1 MFPINRNRRL
11 RSSKVIR
18 DLVSEN
24 KINLT
29 DLIVPLF
36 IKDGKNIKEEIESM
50 PSYYRM
56 SLDVIEKEVKFLYEI
71 GLKSVL
77 LFVKVS
83 ENLKDNEGL
92 EAINP
97 NGLMQRA
104 IKTIKNSV
112 PEMVVI
118 TDVALDPYSIYGHDG
133 IVKNNKILNDST
145 NDVLSKMALSHAKSG
160 ADIIAPSDMMDG
172 RIKKIRETLELN
184 KFHETAI
191 MSYSIKY
198 ASNFYGPFRDA
209 VGSSLSLGSSSKD
222 TYQMNPANSN
232 EALYEVEL
240 DINEGADMVMVKPGM
255 PYLDIVYRVKN
266 TFKKPTFVY
275 QVSGEYSM
283 IKAACQNNW
292 LEEEKIVIESLVAFK
307 RAGADAILT
316 YFALD
321 VARLLQK

>member
-50 PSYYRM
+50 PSYFRM

-77 LFVKVS
+77 IFVKVS

-145 NDVLSKMALSHAKSG
+145 NDVLSKMALSHAESG

-209 VGSSLSLGSSSKD
+209 LKSKPNFGNKK
-222 TYQMNPANSN
+222 TYQMDFRNRD
-232 EALYEVEL
+232 EAFLEVKN
-240 DINEGADMVMVKPGM
+240 DIEEGADIIMIKPGL
-255 PYLDIVYRVKN
+255 PYLDIIRDIKENFSY
-266 TFKKPTFVY
+266 PIAVY

-283 IKAACQNNW
+283 LKAAAEKGW
-292 LEEEKIVIESLVAFK
+292 LDEEKVIIEQLTAFK
-307 RAGADAILT
+307 RAGASMIVSYHSIDIAKSL
-316 YFALD
+316 
-321 VARLLQK
+321 

>member
-56 SLDVIEKEVKFLYEI
+56 SIDVIEKEVKFLYEI

-133 IVKNNKILNDST
+133 IVKNYKILNDST
-145 NDVLSKMALSHAKSG
+145 NDVLSKMALSHAESG
-160 ADIIAPSDMMDG
+160 ADIVAPSDMMDG

-209 VGSSLSLGSSSKD
+209 LNSKPNFGD
-222 TYQMNPANSN
+222 KKTYQMDFRNRD
-232 EALYEVEL
+232 EAFLEVKNDLE
-240 DINEGADMVMVKPGM
+240 EGADIIMIKPGL
-255 PYLDIVYRVKN
+255 PYLDIIRDIKEN
-266 TFKKPTFVY
+266 FSCPIAVY

-283 IKAACQNNW
+283 LKAAAEKGW
-292 LEEEKIVIESLVAFK
+292 LDEKKVIIEQLTAFK
-307 RAGADAILT
+307 RAGASMIVSYHSIDIAKSL
-316 YFALD
+316 
-321 VARLLQK
+321 

>member
-50 PSYYRM
+50 PNYFRM
-56 SLDVIEKEVKFLYEI
+56 SIDIIEKEVKFLYKI

-77 LFVKVS
+77 LFVKIS
-83 ENLKDNEGL
+83 ENLKDNKGL

-97 NGLMQRA
+97 DGLMQRA

-145 NDVLSKMALSHAKSG
+145 NNVLSKMALSHAKSG

-172 RIKKIRETLELN
+172 RIKKIRKTLELN

-209 VGSSLSLGSSSKD
+209 LNSKPNFGNKK
-222 TYQMNPANSN
+222 TYQMDFRNRD
-232 EALYEVEL
+232 EAFLEVKN
-240 DINEGADMVMVKPGM
+240 DIEEGADIIMIKPGL
-255 PYLDIVYRVKN
+255 PYLDIIRDIKENFSY
-266 TFKKPTFVY
+266 PIAVY

-283 IKAACQNNW
+283 LKAAAEKGW
-292 LEEEKIVIESLVAFK
+292 LDEEKVIIEQLTAFK
-307 RAGADAILT
+307 RAGASMIVSYHSIDIAKSL
-316 YFALD
+316 
-321 VARLLQK
+321 

>member
-209 VGSSLSLGSSSKD
+209 LNSKPNFGD
-222 TYQMNPANSN
+222 KKTYQMDFRNRD
-232 EALYEVEL
+232 EAFLEVKNDLE
-240 DINEGADMVMVKPGM
+240 EGADIIMIKPGL
-255 PYLDIVYRVKN
+255 PYLDIIRDIKEN
-266 TFKKPTFVY
+266 FSCPIAVY

-283 IKAACQNNW
+283 LKAAAEKGW
-292 LEEEKIVIESLVAFK
+292 LDEKKVIIEQLTAFK
-307 RAGADAILT
+307 RSGASMIVSYHSIDIAKSL
-316 YFALD
+316 
-321 VARLLQK
+321 

>member
-145 NDVLSKMALSHAKSG
+145 NDVLSKMALSHAESG
-160 ADIIAPSDMMDG
+160 ADIVAPSDMMDG

-198 ASNFYGPFRDA
+198 ASNFYGPVRDA
-209 VGSSLSLGSSSKD
+209 LNSKPNFGD
-222 TYQMNPANSN
+222 KKTYQMDFRNRN
-232 EALYEVEL
+232 EAFLEVKNDLE
-240 DINEGADMVMVKPGM
+240 EGADIIMIKPGL
-255 PYLDIVYRVKN
+255 PYLDIIRDIKEN
-266 TFKKPTFVY
+266 FSCPIAVY

-283 IKAACQNNW
+283 LKAAAEKGW
-292 LEEEKIVIESLVAFK
+292 LDEKKVIIEQLTAFK
-307 RAGADAILT
+307 RAGASMIVSYHSIDIAKSL
-316 YFALD
+316 
-321 VARLLQK
+321 

>member
-56 SLDVIEKEVKFLYEI
+56 SIDVIEKEVKFLYEI

-83 ENLKDNEGL
+83 KNLKDNEGL

-209 VGSSLSLGSSSKD
+209 LNSKPNFGD
-222 TYQMNPANSN
+222 KKTYQMDFRNRN
-232 EALYEVEL
+232 EAFLEVKNDLE
-240 DINEGADMVMVKPGM
+240 EGADIIMIKPGL
-255 PYLDIVYRVKN
+255 PYLDIIRDIKEN
-266 TFKKPTFVY
+266 FSCPIAVY

-283 IKAACQNNW
+283 LKAAAEKGW
-292 LEEEKIVIESLVAFK
+292 LDEKKVIIEQLTAFK
-307 RAGADAILT
+307 RAGASMIVSYHSIDIAKSL
-316 YFALD
+316 
-321 VARLLQK
+321 

>member
-56 SLDVIEKEVKFLYEI
+56 SIDVIEKEVKFLYEI

-209 VGSSLSLGSSSKD
+209 LNSKPNFGD
-222 TYQMNPANSN
+222 KKTYQMDFRNRD
-232 EALYEVEL
+232 EAFLEVKN
-240 DINEGADMVMVKPGM
+240 DIEEGADIIMIKPGL
-255 PYLDIVYRVKN
+255 PYLDIIRDIKEN
-266 TFKKPTFVY
+266 FSCPIAVY

-283 IKAACQNNW
+283 LKAAAEKGW
-292 LEEEKIVIESLVAFK
+292 LDEKKVIIEQLTAFK
-307 RAGADAILT
+307 RAGASMIVSYHSIDIAKSL
-316 YFALD
+316 
-321 VARLLQK
+321 

>member
-24 KINLT
+24 IINLT

-112 PEMVVI
+112 PEMVVV

-145 NDVLSKMALSHAKSG
+145 NDVLSKMALSHAESG

-209 VGSSLSLGSSSKD
+209 LNSKPNFGD
-222 TYQMNPANSN
+222 KKTYQMDFRNRD
-232 EALYEVEL
+232 EAFLEVKNDLE
-240 DINEGADMVMVKPGM
+240 EGADIIMIKPGL
-255 PYLDIVYRVKN
+255 PYLDIIRDIKEN
-266 TFKKPTFVY
+266 FSCPIAVY

-283 IKAACQNNW
+283 LKAAAEKGW
-292 LEEEKIVIESLVAFK
+292 LDEKKVIIEQLTAFK
-307 RAGADAILT
+307 RSGASMIVSYHSIDIAKSL
-316 YFALD
+316 
-321 VARLLQK
+321 

>member
-56 SLDVIEKEVKFLYEI
+56 SIDVIEKEVKFLYEI

-145 NDVLSKMALSHAKSG
+145 NDVLSKMALSHAESG

-209 VGSSLSLGSSSKD
+209 LNSKPNFGD
-222 TYQMNPANSN
+222 KKTYQMDFRNRD
-232 EALYEVEL
+232 EAFLEVKNDLE
-240 DINEGADMVMVKPGM
+240 EGADIIMIKPGL
-255 PYLDIVYRVKN
+255 PYLDIIRDIKEN
-266 TFKKPTFVY
+266 FSCPIAVY

-283 IKAACQNNW
+283 LKAAAEKGW
-292 LEEEKIVIESLVAFK
+292 LDEKKIIIEQLTAFK
-307 RAGADAILT
+307 RAGASMIVSYHSIDIAKSL
-316 YFALD
+316 
-321 VARLLQK
+321 

>member
-145 NDVLSKMALSHAKSG
+145 NDVLSKMALSHAESG
-160 ADIIAPSDMMDG
+160 ADIVAPSDMMDG

-209 VGSSLSLGSSSKD
+209 LNSKPNFGD
-222 TYQMNPANSN
+222 KKTYQMDFRNRD
-232 EALYEVEL
+232 EAFLEVKN
-240 DINEGADMVMVKPGM
+240 DIEEGADIIMIKPGL
-255 PYLDIVYRVKN
+255 PYLDIIRDIKEN
-266 TFKKPTFVY
+266 FSCPIAVY

-283 IKAACQNNW
+283 LKAAAEKGW
-292 LEEEKIVIESLVAFK
+292 LDEKKVIIEQLTAFK
-307 RAGADAILT
+307 RAGASMIVSYHSIDIAKSL
-316 YFALD
+316 
-321 VARLLQK
+321 

>member
-145 NDVLSKMALSHAKSG
+145 NDVLSKMALSHAESG

-209 VGSSLSLGSSSKD
+209 LNSKPNFGD
-222 TYQMNPANSN
+222 KKTYQMDFRNRD
-232 EALYEVEL
+232 EAFLEVKN
-240 DINEGADMVMVKPGM
+240 DIEEGADIIMIKPGL
-255 PYLDIVYRVKN
+255 PYLDIIRDIKEN
-266 TFKKPTFVY
+266 FSCPIAVY

-283 IKAACQNNW
+283 LKAAAEKGW
-292 LEEEKIVIESLVAFK
+292 LDEKKVIIEQLTAFK
-307 RAGADAILT
+307 RSGASMIVSYHSIDIAKSL
-316 YFALD
+316 
-321 VARLLQK
+321 

>member
-77 LFVKVS
+77 LFIKVS

-145 NDVLSKMALSHAKSG
+145 NDVLSKMALSHAESG

-209 VGSSLSLGSSSKD
+209 LNSKPNFGD
-222 TYQMNPANSN
+222 KKTYQMDFRNRN
-232 EALYEVEL
+232 EAFLEVKNDLE
-240 DINEGADMVMVKPGM
+240 EGADIIMIKPGL
-255 PYLDIVYRVKN
+255 PYLDIIRDIKEN
-266 TFKKPTFVY
+266 FSCPIAVY

-283 IKAACQNNW
+283 LKAAAEKGW
-292 LEEEKIVIESLVAFK
+292 LEEKKVIIEQLTAFK
-307 RAGADAILT
+307 RAGASMIVSYHSIDIAKSL
-316 YFALD
+316 
-321 VARLLQK
+321 

>member
-83 ENLKDNEGL
+83 EDLKDNEGL

-209 VGSSLSLGSSSKD
+209 LNSKPNFGD
-222 TYQMNPANSN
+222 KKTYQMDFRNRD
-232 EALYEVEL
+232 EAFLEVKNDLE
-240 DINEGADMVMVKPGM
+240 EGADIIMIKPGL
-255 PYLDIVYRVKN
+255 PYLDIIRDIKEN
-266 TFKKPTFVY
+266 FSCPIAVY

-283 IKAACQNNW
+283 LKAAAEKGW
-292 LEEEKIVIESLVAFK
+292 LDEKKVIIEQLTAFK
-307 RAGADAILT
+307 RAGASMIVSYHSIDIAKSL
-316 YFALD
+316 
-321 VARLLQK
+321 

>member
-50 PSYYRM
+50 PSYFRM

-97 NGLMQRA
+97 NGLMQKA

-145 NDVLSKMALSHAKSG
+145 NDVLSKMALSHAESG

-209 VGSSLSLGSSSKD
+209 LNSKPNFGD
-222 TYQMNPANSN
+222 KKTYQMDFRNRD
-232 EALYEVEL
+232 EAFLEVKN
-240 DINEGADMVMVKPGM
+240 DIEEGADIIMIKPGL
-255 PYLDIVYRVKN
+255 PYLDIIRDIKEN
-266 TFKKPTFVY
+266 FSCPIAVY

-283 IKAACQNNW
+283 LKAAAEKGW
-292 LEEEKIVIESLVAFK
+292 LDEKKVIIEQLTAFK
-307 RAGADAILT
+307 RAGASMIVSYHSIDIAKSL
-316 YFALD
+316 
-321 VARLLQK
+321 

>member
-56 SLDVIEKEVKFLYEI
+56 SLDVIDKEVKFLYEI

-112 PEMVVI
+112 PEMVII

-145 NDVLSKMALSHAKSG
+145 NDVLSKMALSHAESG

-209 VGSSLSLGSSSKD
+209 LNSKPNFGD
-222 TYQMNPANSN
+222 KKTYQMDFRNRD
-232 EALYEVEL
+232 EAFLEVKNDLE
-240 DINEGADMVMVKPGM
+240 EGADIIMIKPGL
-255 PYLDIVYRVKN
+255 PYLDIIRDIKEN
-266 TFKKPTFVY
+266 FSCPISVY

-283 IKAACQNNW
+283 LKAAAEKGW
-292 LEEEKIVIESLVAFK
+292 LDEKKVIIEQLTAFK
-307 RAGADAILT
+307 RAGASMIVSYHSIDIAKSL
-316 YFALD
+316 
-321 VARLLQK
+321 

>member
-104 IKTIKNSV
+104 VKTIKNSV
-112 PEMVVI
+112 PEIVVI

-133 IVKNNKILNDST
+133 IVKNNKILNDLT
-145 NDVLSKMALSHAKSG
+145 NDVLSKMALSHAESG

-184 KFHETAI
+184 KFHDTAI

-209 VGSSLSLGSSSKD
+209 LNSKPNFGD
-222 TYQMNPANSN
+222 KKTYQMDFRNRD
-232 EALYEVEL
+232 EAFLEVKN
-240 DINEGADMVMVKPGM
+240 DIEEGADIIMIKPGL
-255 PYLDIVYRVKN
+255 PYLDIIRDIKEN
-266 TFKKPTFVY
+266 FSCPIAVY

-283 IKAACQNNW
+283 LKAAAEKGW
-292 LEEEKIVIESLVAFK
+292 LDEKKVIIEQLTAFK
-307 RAGADAILT
+307 RAGASMIVSYHSIDIAKSL
-316 YFALD
+316 
-321 VARLLQK
+321 

>member
-36 IKDGKNIKEEIESM
+36 IKDGKNIKEEIKSM

-56 SLDVIEKEVKFLYEI
+56 SLDLIEKEVKFLYEI

-83 ENLKDNEGL
+83 KNLKDNQGL

-104 IKTIKNSV
+104 IKAIKNSV

-133 IVKNNKILNDST
+133 IVENNKILNDST
-145 NDVLSKMALSHAKSG
+145 NDVLSKMALSHAESG

-209 VGSSLSLGSSSKD
+209 LNSKPNFGD
-222 TYQMNPANSN
+222 KKTYQMDFRNRD
-232 EALYEVEL
+232 EAFLEVKNDLE
-240 DINEGADMVMVKPGM
+240 EGADIIMIKPGL
-255 PYLDIVYRVKN
+255 PYLDIIRDIKEN
-266 TFKKPTFVY
+266 FSCPIAVY

-283 IKAACQNNW
+283 LKAAAEKGW
-292 LEEEKIVIESLVAFK
+292 LDEKKVIIEQLTAFK
-307 RAGADAILT
+307 RAGASMIVSYHSIDIAKSL
-316 YFALD
+316 
-321 VARLLQK
+321 

>member
-56 SLDVIEKEVKFLYEI
+56 SLDIIEKEVKFLYEI

-133 IVKNNKILNDST
+133 IVKNNKILNDSS
-145 NDVLSKMALSHAKSG
+145 NNVLSKMALSHAESG
-160 ADIIAPSDMMDG
+160 ADIVAPSDMMDG

-209 VGSSLSLGSSSKD
+209 LNSKPNFGD
-222 TYQMNPANSN
+222 KKTYQMDFRNRN
-232 EALYEVEL
+232 EAFLEVKNDLE
-240 DINEGADMVMVKPGM
+240 EGADIIMIKPGL
-255 PYLDIVYRVKN
+255 PYLDIIRDIKEN
-266 TFKKPTFVY
+266 FSCPIAVY

-283 IKAACQNNW
+283 LKAAAEKGW
-292 LEEEKIVIESLVAFK
+292 LDEKKVIIEQLTAFK
-307 RAGADAILT
+307 RAGASMIVSYHSIDIAKSL
-316 YFALD
+316 
-321 VARLLQK
+321 

>member
-50 PSYYRM
+50 PTYYRM

-209 VGSSLSLGSSSKD
+209 LNSKPNFGD
-222 TYQMNPANSN
+222 KKTYQMDFRNRD
-232 EALYEVEL
+232 EAFLEVKN
-240 DINEGADMVMVKPGM
+240 DIEEGADIIMIKPGL
-255 PYLDIVYRVKN
+255 PYLDIIRDIKEN
-266 TFKKPTFVY
+266 FSCPIAVY

-283 IKAACQNNW
+283 LKAAAEKGW
-292 LEEEKIVIESLVAFK
+292 LDEKKVIIEQLTAFK
-307 RAGADAILT
+307 RAGASMIVSYHSIDIAKSL
-316 YFALD
+316 
-321 VARLLQK
+321 

>member
-50 PSYYRM
+50 PNYYRM
-56 SLDVIEKEVKFLYEI
+56 SIDIIEKEVKFLYKI

-77 LFVKVS
+77 LFVKIS
-83 ENLKDNEGL
+83 ENLKDNKGL

-97 NGLMQRA
+97 DGLMQRA
-104 IKTIKNSV
+104 IKTIKNSI

-133 IVKNNKILNDST
+133 IIKNNKILNDST
-145 NDVLSKMALSHAKSG
+145 NNVLSKMALSHAESG

-172 RIKKIRETLELN
+172 RIKKIRKTLELN

-209 VGSSLSLGSSSKD
+209 LNSKPNFGNKK
-222 TYQMNPANSN
+222 TYQMDFRNRD
-232 EALYEVEL
+232 EAFLEVKN
-240 DINEGADMVMVKPGM
+240 DIEEGADIIMIKPGL
-255 PYLDIVYRVKN
+255 PYLDIIRDIKENFSY
-266 TFKKPTFVY
+266 PIAVY

-283 IKAACQNNW
+283 LKAAAEKGW
-292 LEEEKIVIESLVAFK
+292 LDEEKVIIEQLTAFK
-307 RAGADAILT
+307 RAGASMIVSYHSINIAKSL
-316 YFALD
+316 
-321 VARLLQK
+321 